1 MNLFSATNVLALAN
15 TLVAPDLA
23 ACVQD
28 AIARQDTGELPEGPL
43 RALAGRLVVE
53 CDVDERLSLAAAEAV
68 VLREAALRFLA
79 QFSGRRD
86 DTGYLAARAQE
97 FPKK

>member
-1 MNLFSATNVLALAN
+1 MNLFSATNVLALVN
-15 TLVAPDLA
+15 MLVASELA

-28 AIARQDTGELPEGPL
+28 AITRQDKGELPDGSL
-43 RALAGRLVVE
+43 RALAGRLVAE

-68 VLREAALRFLA
+68 VLREASIRWVT
-79 QFSGRRD
+79 QFTGSRD
-86 DTGYLAARAQE
+86 DAGYLAARAHE